1 MSNMEYVGLAQMI
14 KNTSVN
20 HMEKRKREYGVR
32 TFREKGFNLVIKVLV
47 QIAWSAWI
55 SVVVITNILN
65 ALRTAGFLPQWVS
78 SSGNFQLILSAT
90 AVYHTP
96 AAIDWVLFLG
106 VIVWEAVFALLFWR
120 SAVALWK
127 KGSRNNPSV
136 QMAYV
141 FALPLW
147 LVFLFFDEVF
157 LNYPIEGTHLHI
169 FIGLLVTF
177 LLIQLVPDLD
187 PSA

>member
-1 MSNMEYVGLAQMI
+1 MEYVGLAQMI

-20 HMEKRKREYGVR
+20 HMEKRKREYGMR

-55 SVVVITNILN
+55 SVVVITNTLN

-106 VIVWEAVFALLFWR
+106 VIVCEAVFALLFWR

-127 KGSRNNPSV
+127 KGSRNNLSV